1 MTTPDLRLYA
11 ALARL
16 PRPKSYQGKILL
28 VALAG
33 TLVPL
38 VTLLAYVVATAGMRE
53 SLPALGVALAAT
65 LAGTAATAYA
75 LHRLLAPVAVTSGAL
90 RAYLDDRRR
99 PALPTEFTDDV
110 GLLMAGTQR
119 TIEKLDEVIVHLA
132 SYDRL
137 TALPNRALFRDR
149 LQQAVAQARRE
160 ARPVTVILLDVDG
173 FADVNTAW
181 GQAGGDRLLAA
192 VAQRLATCTRESDV
206 LARVGGDEFAI
217 ASIGQPGADP
227 VDVQARRVVEAMSR
241 PFNVEGREVVVS
253 ASVGVTVFPTD
264 DGSVEQL
271 IGNASAAARAAR
283 RSGGNTYRFYS
294 AELDARLQRRLAL
307 ETDLRHALE
316 RGQLFLH
323 YQPKVEAATG
333 RVRGVEALARWHHP
347 ERGLIPP
354 MEFIPIAEE
363 SGLIVPIGEWVLR
376 TACTQLMAWI
386 DAGLPAVPVSVNLSA
401 RQFARGDLVATVRRA
416 MFDSGIDP
424 SLLELEVTE
433 SLLMDDTVRAAQAL
447 EALRGDGVLISLD
460 DFGTGYSSLAYLKNF
475 PIDTIKVDQSF
486 IRDVAHD
493 AGSGAIATAIIG
505 LAHSLGLDVVAE
517 GVETAEQ
524 LAFLVEHECDTV
536 QGFYFSRPVPADR
549 VAKLLVSGLEASE

>member
-1 MTTPDLRLYA
+1 
-11 ALARL
+11 
-16 PRPKSYQGKILL
+16 

-38 VTLLAYVVATAGMRE
+38 LTLLAYVALTAGVGE
-53 SLPALGVALAAT
+53 SLPALGVASSPRSSARRPPPTRSTGCWRPSRSPPARCGRT
-65 LAGTAATAYA
+65 WT
-75 LHRLLAPVAVTSGAL
+75 TSGG
-90 RAYLDDRRR
+90 RRC
-99 PALPTEFTDDV
+99 PTELRDDA

-271 IGNASAAARAAR
+271 LGNASAAARAAR

-294 AELDARLQRRLAL
+294 AELNARLQRRLAL

-347 ERGLIPP
+347 ERGLVPP
-354 MEFIPIAEE
+354 MEFIPIA
-363 SGLIVPIGEWVLR
+363 
-376 TACTQLMAWI
+376 
-386 DAGLPAVPVSVNLSA
+386 
-401 RQFARGDLVATVRRA
+401 RRA
-416 MFDSGIDP
+416 G
-424 SLLELEVTE
+424 
-433 SLLMDDTVRAAQAL
+433 
-447 EALRGDGVLISLD
+447 
-460 DFGTGYSSLAYLKNF
+460 
-475 PIDTIKVDQSF
+475 
-486 IRDVAHD
+486 
-493 AGSGAIATAIIG
+493 
-505 LAHSLGLDVVAE
+505 
-517 GVETAEQ
+517 
-524 LAFLVEHECDTV
+524 
-536 QGFYFSRPVPADR
+536 
-549 VAKLLVSGLEASE
+549 